1 MTVRGIYGRTLRTYW
16 HQAGFLVLLG
26 AVVFVPL
33 GLIDALGNKAH
44 EIDTDNV
51 TNFEFWALIAGLSA
65 QGVTSMLGEVF
76 YSGAVAVTLSEETRE
91 RPTLRSVARGLSW
104 WRLIAVDILFA
115 IVVTVGLDL
124 FVIPGILLFTWLSL
138 SGPVVELEGAGVLGS
153 FKRSWNL
160 VRGHFWTV
168 LAVLVP
174 IALLSSALS
183 GLLIDA
189 LPPIFGS
196 NLVSDWIGESASSI
210 ALSPFY
216 AVAAVLMTLELSR

>member
-1 MTVRGIYGRTLRTYW
+1 VTVRGIYRRTLRTYW
-16 HQAGFLVLLG
+16 SQAEFLVLLG

-33 GLIDALGNKAH
+33 GLIDALANKAH
-44 EIDTDNV
+44 EIDTNNV
-51 TNFEFWALIAGLSA
+51 TNFEFAALIAGLSA

-76 YSGAVAVTLSEETRE
+76 YSGAVAVTLAEEARG

-104 WRLIAVDILFA
+104 WRLIAVDLLFA
-115 IVVTVGLDL
+115 VVVTAGLDL
-124 FVIPGILLFTWLSL
+124 FLLPGILLFTWFSL

-153 FKRSWNL
+153 FRRSWNL

-174 IALLSSALS
+174 IALLSSVVS
-183 GLLIDA
+183 GVVIDA

-196 NLVSDWIGESASSI
+196 SLLSDWIGEAGSSI

-216 AVAAVLMTLELSR
+216 AVAAVLMTLELGR